1 MSRFA
6 RLAFTDTVRQLQ
18 QDEGTRPAH
27 WKDLGEAVG
36 RERDPLGE
44 RETDFI
50 TGRDGFYLASVGETG
65 WPYIQFRGGPPG
77 FVHVLDPLTLAC
89 ADVRG
94 NRQYITNGNLK
105 TDSRVAL
112 FFMDYAHQSRL
123 KLLGRAH
130 TRDLDEDRD
139 LVERVSSS
147 RTAGRVERVMVIDLE
162 GYDWNCP
169 KHIPRRFSDAELAP
183 TYERL
188 HALEKENAILRER
201 LAELGADTD
210 PPV

>member
-1 MSRFA
+1 MSRYA

-36 RERDPLGE
+36 WERDPLGE
-44 RETDFI
+44 RETEFI

-105 TDSRVAL
+105 TDGRVAL
-112 FFMDYAHQSRL
+112 FFMDYARQSRL
-123 KLLGRAH
+123 KLFGHAH
-130 TRDLDEDRD
+130 TRHLDADPDLA
-139 LVERVSSS
+139 ERVSSP

-169 KHIPRRFSDAELAP
+169 KHIPRRRTDAELAP
-183 TYERL
+183 TFERL
-188 HALEKENAILRER
+188 RALEEENELLRKR
-201 LAELGADTD
+201 LAELGAD
-210 PPV
+210 PESAV